1 MKRTET
7 RGVKLLFVKTS
18 RDVGMVPSGGKSIGT
33 RRGMPWHFHNPGQ
46 HSPASRHIAFDRKR
60 ITPLA

>member
-18 RDVGMVPSGGKSIGT
+18 RDVGMVPWSGNCQVGVKV
-33 RRGMPWHFHNPGQ
+33 
-46 HSPASRHIAFDRKR
+46 
-60 ITPLA
+60 